1 MSCGTTAFG
10 DVRFNCTGGM
20 LGRCP
25 ETTAVTV
32 RDAGRIATT
41 VTTVSGEREG
51 DRRLSAGSELKPG
64 QDVTLRPGR
73 ALKYLFYLF
82 DILVRSAT
90 DGAGAIEV
98 VDVD

>member
-1 MSCGTTAFG
+1 M
-10 DVRFNCTGGM
+10 RN
-20 LGRCP
+20 
-25 ETTAVTV
+25 
-32 RDAGRIATT
+32 AGRIAVT

-51 DRRLSAGSELKPG
+51 DRRLSAGSELYPG

-73 ALKYLFYLF
+73 GLKYLF
-82 DILVRSAT
+82 DILVRSAN